1 VLGFDALPD
10 ARKALVAGTMDA
22 TVAQFPDEMGRTA
35 VETAVKALKGEA
47 VPADVTVKI
56 ALVTKEN
63 ANQ

>member
-1 VLGFDALPD
+1 
-10 ARKALVAGTMDA
+10 MDA

-35 VETAVKALKGEA
+35 VETAVKSLKGEA
-47 VPADVTVKI
+47 VPADVSVKI